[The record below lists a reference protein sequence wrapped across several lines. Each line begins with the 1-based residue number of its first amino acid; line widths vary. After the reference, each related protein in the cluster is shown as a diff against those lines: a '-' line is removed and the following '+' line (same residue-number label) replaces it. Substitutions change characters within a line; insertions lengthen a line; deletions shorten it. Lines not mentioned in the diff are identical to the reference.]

1 VESGALAKRRGEGR
15 KEKQNLMVKKG
26 EGKKEGP
33 GGRRRKKKDKG
44 NS

>member
-1 VESGALAKRRGEGR
+1 
-15 KEKQNLMVKKG
+15 MVKKG

-33 GGRRRKKKDKG
+33 GERRRKKKDKG